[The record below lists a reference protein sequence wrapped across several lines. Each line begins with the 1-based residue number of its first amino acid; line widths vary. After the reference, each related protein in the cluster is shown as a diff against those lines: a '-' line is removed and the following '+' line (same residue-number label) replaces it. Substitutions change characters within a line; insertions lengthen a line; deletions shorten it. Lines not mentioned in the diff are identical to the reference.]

1 MKPSHYNY
9 ILSKDS
15 KSYWYNG
22 VSHKF
27 FTLPIELGNKIK
39 PLICNPEILKESA
52 PSFYQKL
59 VDNEFIIDDNVDEI
73 EVIRKRNLETIHSKD
88 YFLVILPT
96 LNCNYK
102 CWYCI
107 QNHIPSMMS
116 QETITRVK
124 KHIDYMIDERNITSL
139 HIEWFGGEPFMYFK
153 QVIAPISEYAIEK
166 CDKAKIPFLNSA
178 TTNGYFLSSD
188 KIKDLKRLKFSGFQI
203 TLDGDKGNHDKVK
216 FQNGCDSAFVH
227 TLGNIDKIL
236 SALKD
241 MNIVLRINY
250 THKTLT
256 NKIVSQI
263 NEYISPENRKQLTIT
278 PKKVWQESVDKNFQ
292 LSTISILDEFND
304 YGYNAARMEI
314 VDNFVPCYA
323 NREYYNAI
331 NYNGGVVKCTACNDL
346 YESNPPGQL
355 QEDGKIEWKNN
366 FDKLYQEKSYENP
379 KCLNCKYLPVCM
391 GICPRDH
398 AKKRN
403 YCKMDAQDSNIE
415 TSLIDFIEHC
425 K

>member
-1 MKPSHYNY
+1 
-9 ILSKDS
+9 
-15 KSYWYNG
+15 
-22 VSHKF
+22 
-27 FTLPIELGNKIK
+27 
-39 PLICNPEILKESA
+39 
-52 PSFYQKL
+52 
-59 VDNEFIIDDNVDEI
+59 
-73 EVIRKRNLETIHSKD
+73 
-88 YFLVILPT
+88 
-96 LNCNYK
+96 
-102 CWYCI
+102 
-107 QNHIPSMMS
+107 
-116 QETITRVK
+116 
-124 KHIDYMIDERNITSL
+124 
-139 HIEWFGGEPFMYFK
+139 MYFK

-355 QEDGKIEWKNN
+355 QEDGKIE
-366 FDKLYQEKSYENP
+366 
-379 KCLNCKYLPVCM
+379 
-391 GICPRDH
+391 
-398 AKKRN
+398 
-403 YCKMDAQDSNIE
+403 
-415 TSLIDFIEHC
+415 
-425 K
+425 

>member
-241 MNIVLRINY
+241 MNIVLR
-250 THKTLT
+250 L
-256 NKIVSQI
+256 
-263 NEYISPENRKQLTIT
+263 
-278 PKKVWQESVDKNFQ
+278 
-292 LSTISILDEFND
+292 
-304 YGYNAARMEI
+304 
-314 VDNFVPCYA
+314 
-323 NREYYNAI
+323 
-331 NYNGGVVKCTACNDL
+331 
-346 YESNPPGQL
+346 
-355 QEDGKIEWKNN
+355 
-366 FDKLYQEKSYENP
+366 
-379 KCLNCKYLPVCM
+379 
-391 GICPRDH
+391 
-398 AKKRN
+398 
-403 YCKMDAQDSNIE
+403 
-415 TSLIDFIEHC
+415 SLIHI
-425 K
+425 